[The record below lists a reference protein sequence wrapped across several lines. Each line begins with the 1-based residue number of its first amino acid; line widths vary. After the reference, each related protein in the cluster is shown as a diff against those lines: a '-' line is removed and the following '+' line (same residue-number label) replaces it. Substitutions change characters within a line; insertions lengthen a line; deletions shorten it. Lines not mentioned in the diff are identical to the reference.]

1 MNMII
6 NLKKA
11 FVVSMI
17 GLGSLSLSA
26 CNQSSTPKD
35 QAQSDSSK
43 VSSIEQ
49 IKKNGVVR
57 IGVFSDTAFG
67 YLDAQGKSQ
76 GFDVEIAKHVAK
88 DLLGDE
94 NKVEFVLTEAAN
106 RVEYL
111 KANKVDIIFAN
122 FTVTPERKEVVDFA
136 QPYLKVALGIV
147 SPKDQPITDIAQL
160 KGQTLLVNKGTTA
173 DSFFSK
179 QHPEIKLQKYE
190 QNTETFDA
198 LKDKRGVALAH
209 DNLLVLAWAKENPN
223 YTVGIVNLG
232 EQDLIAPAV
241 KKGNTELLDWLNQD
255 LQKLAQEGVIQQ
267 AYEKTLKPVYGD
279 GISEKDLLVE

>member
-1 MNMII
+1 M
-6 NLKKA
+6 KKLA
-11 FVVSMI
+11 NVKKLFAVSI
-17 GLGSLSLSA
+17 LGFGLVACGQNAETKNESA
-26 CNQSSTPKD
+26 QDQSAT
-35 QAQSDSSK
+35 
-43 VSSIEQ
+43 SSIEQ

-57 IGVFSDTAFG
+57 IGVFSDKPPFG
-67 YLDAQGKSQ
+67 YLDEKGQNQ

-122 FTVTPERKEVVDFA
+122 FTVTPERKEVVDYA
-136 QPYLKVALGIV
+136 KPYLKVALGVV
-147 SPKDQPITDIAQL
+147 SPKDAPITDIAQL
-160 KGQTLLVNKGTTA
+160 KDKVLLVNKGTTA

-179 QHPEIKLQKYE
+179 QHKEIKLQKYE

-198 LKDKRGVALAH
+198 LKDKRGIALAH
-209 DNLLVLAWAKENPN
+209 DNLLVLAWAKENPD
-223 YTVGIVNLG
+223 YTVGITSLG

-241 KKGNTELLDWLNQD
+241 KKGNKELLDWLNKD
-255 LQKLAQEGVIQQ
+255 LEKLSKEGVIHK

-279 GISEKDLLVE
+279 TVNPKDLLVE

>member
-1 MNMII
+1 MNMIF

>member
-1 MNMII
+1 MVACGQNAETK
-6 NLKKA
+6 NE
-11 FVVSMI
+11 
-17 GLGSLSLSA
+17 SA
-26 CNQSSTPKD
+26 QD
-35 QAQSDSSK
+35 QTTT
-43 VSSIEQ
+43 SSIEQ

-57 IGVFSDTAFG
+57 IGVFSDKPPFG
-67 YLDAQGKSQ
+67 YLDEKGQNQ

-94 NKVEFVLTEAAN
+94 NKIEFVLTEAAN

-122 FTVTPERKEVVDFA
+122 FTVTPERKEVVDYA
-136 QPYLKVALGIV
+136 KPYLKVALGVV
-147 SPKDQPITDIAQL
+147 SPKDAPITDIAQL
-160 KGQTLLVNKGTTA
+160 KDKVLLVNKGTTA

-179 QHPEIKLQKYE
+179 QHKEIKLQKYE

-198 LKDKRGVALAH
+198 LKDKRGIALAH
-209 DNLLVLAWAKENPN
+209 DNLLVLAWAKENPD
-223 YTVGIVNLG
+223 YTVGITSLG

-241 KKGNTELLDWLNQD
+241 KKGNKELLDWLNKD
-255 LQKLAQEGVIQQ
+255 LEKLSKEGVIHQ

-279 GISEKDLLVE
+279 MVNPKDLLVE

>member
-1 MNMII
+1 MQTITLSNIQKLLLASI
-6 NLKKA
+6 FSL
-11 FVVSMI
+11 
-17 GLGSLSLSA
+17 GLTA
-26 CNQSSTPKD
+26 CNKNPQSAEKSAEAST
-35 QAQSDSSK
+35 Q

-57 IGVFSDTAFG
+57 IGVFSDKPPFG
-67 YLDAQGKSQ
+67 YLDAQGKNQ

-94 NKVEFVLTEAAN
+94 NKVQFVLTEAAN

-122 FTVTPERKEVVDFA
+122 FTVTPEREQVVDFA
-136 QPYLKVALGIV
+136 KPYLKVALGVV
-147 SPKDQPITDIAQL
+147 SPKNKPITDIAQL
-160 KGQTLLVNKGTTA
+160 KDQTLLVNKGTTA

-198 LKDKRGVALAH
+198 LKDGRGVALAH

-223 YTVGIVNLG
+223 YTVGITNLG

-241 KKGNTELLDWLNQD
+241 QKGNKELLDWLNQD
-255 LQKLAQEGVIQQ
+255 LEKLAKQGVIHQ

-279 GISEKDLLVE
+279 GIPAKDLIIE

>member
-1 MNMII
+1 MNMIF

-35 QAQSDSSK
+35 QAQSDSSA